1 MTLLEIF
8 LVAVGLAMDA
18 FGVAIGKG
26 LMLTEGES
34 YKKFVLSFYLA
45 FFNLS
50 CPSSD
55 GLWDHNL
62 LISSLN
68 LITGLSLFCL
78 AI

>member
-34 YKKFVLSFYLA
+34 YKKICA
-45 FFNLS
+45 FFFIWPFS
-50 CPSSD
+50 IYHAPHRMVC
-55 GLWDHNL
+55 G
-62 LISSLN
+62 
-68 LITGLSLFCL
+68 IT
-78 AI
+78 IY

>member
-34 YKKFVLSFYLA
+34 YKKFVLSFL
-45 FFNLS
+45 F
-50 CPSSD
+50 
-55 GLWDHNL
+55 GLFQFIMPLIGWFVGSHL

>member
-34 YKKFVLSFYLA
+34 YKKFVLSFL
-45 FFNLS
+45 FPN
-50 CPSSD
+50 C
-55 GLWDHNL
+55 NNK
-62 LISSLN
+62 LN
-68 LITGLSLFCL
+68 TRRTFMQ
-78 AI
+78 